1 MTDIPLGPYIRGDT
15 INILIES
22 INYDS
27 TGEPYILQDGDEVIM
42 EIRVSRVYEKMSTGP
57 LIFRAVLTNA
67 DYDEE
72 GGLLISIKPE
82 VTKNEPIGKYD
93 YDIRLVMANGDVYTI
108 VEHSPFIIEKN
119 ITEVSPDGNP

>member
-93 YDIRLVMANGDVYTI
+93 YDIRLVMASGDVYTI

-119 ITEVSPDGNP
+119 ITEVSPDGA